1 MTELGLF
8 ACAAATCFGLVR
20 IFGDFGYAGR
30 TLLVTALALATA
42 SILRR
47 RGVNAGIAIVV
58 HAIIGVLVL
67 TNTYLSSSNWF
78 GLPTA
83 ATFDAA
89 RSLIPESLAQLRSAV
104 PPVDPSTGLLLV
116 IGAAIWALCLFAD
129 TAAFRVHARVQ
140 AVLPFCAAFLALG
153 VPDSDVAEVQSV
165 AVFAAGLGLYAL
177 AAQHDRDRSM
187 RWAAGT
193 SGANNSSKAN
203 NASEPARSNA
213 TRGAWRLSASG
224 GAIVISAIAVAVL
237 ISTFVPTP
245 APLVNLRQSNRSKG
259 REVTTPFVSI
269 RNLLGARSNADLFT
283 VTTSSPNYWR
293 ITALDT
299 YDPSRDI
306 WVSSGTYS
314 PARGELGPSTDS
326 TVETQRLRQH
336 FEIQGLNGPW
346 IPAMFEASRIEG
358 IRGVTYSTETSTLF
372 AEDDLKRGQEFTI
385 ESNTPEFSTEQLAG
399 FPNYPGTPT
408 GKYGTTVPMSGA
420 ERVALQ
426 RLVLSAPDAYSG
438 LISLQNWFRESFTY
452 DESVD
457 YSGASDP
464 IREFLTEGRGFC
476 QQFASTFAIMARRIG
491 MASRVAV
498 GFTMGQ
504 EVSERSANSD
514 EHTYQVKGLHAHAW
528 PEVYFPG
535 VGWVAFEPTPG
546 RGNPATEAITGAA
559 GSQATAPETES
570 TTSTS
575 STTTSTPTPSTTPG
589 GVTVPTTT
597 PGSTGVEPGDDQ
609 SSSHQT
615 GDLVRW
621 LLVGLVLVA
630 SVGGLLWRSRRRGPK
645 HSEFRSPADQ
655 QIWLAWH
662 SALRAVS
669 RLGSIPTPNE
679 TPVEFADRTNAQVR
693 SALQPEHDEAT
704 LEAAASLEQTL
715 TRLAEL
721 ETLRRYSGEFEDLTD
736 SANPGM
742 SANAGGD
749 NAQRSSELLAEAD
762 ECAGQVELACQVL
775 VERVVSVATPLIVN
789 VTH

>member
-20 IFGDFGYAGR
+20 IFGDFGFAGR
-30 TLLVTALALATA
+30 TLLIAALALATA

-47 RGVNAGIAIVV
+47 RGVGAGVALVA
-58 HAIIGVLVL
+58 HAIIGLLVL
-67 TNTYLSSSNWF
+67 TNTYLGSTTWF
-78 GLPTA
+78 GLPT
-83 ATFDAA
+83 TDSFDAA
-89 RSLIPESLAQLRSAV
+89 RSVIPDSLTQLRSAV
-104 PPVDPSTGLLLV
+104 PPVNATTGLLLV

-187 RWAAGT
+187 RWAADT
-193 SGANNSSKAN
+193 SGARRSSAV
-203 NASEPARSNA
+203 AGAAEPAHSNA
-213 TRGAWRLSASG
+213 TRGAWRLSASAS
-224 GAIVISAIAVAVL
+224 AIAISAIAVAVL
-237 ISTFVPTP
+237 ISAFVPTP
-245 APLVNLRQSNRSKG
+245 APLVNLRQSNHSKG

-299 YDPSRDI
+299 YDPGRDI

-314 PARGELGPSTDS
+314 PARGELEASTDS
-326 TVETQRLRQH
+326 TVTTQRLRQR

-346 IPAMFEASRIEG
+346 IPAMFEAARIEG
-358 IRGVTYSTETSTLF
+358 IRGVTYSPDSSTLF
-372 AEDDLKRGQEFTI
+372 AEDDLKQGQEFTI

-399 FPNYPGTPT
+399 FPNNPGTLT
-408 GKYGTTVPMSGA
+408 GKYGATAPISGA
-420 ERVALQ
+420 ERAVLQ

-438 LISLQNWFRESFTY
+438 LIGLQNWFRESFVY

-457 YSGASDP
+457 YSGAGDP
-464 IREFLTEGRGFC
+464 IRAFLIEGRGFC

-535 VGWVAFEPTPG
+535 VGWVGFEPTPG

-559 GSQATAPETES
+559 GSQATAPEAES
-570 TTSTS
+570 TTTTS
-575 STTTSTPTPSTTPG
+575 PTTTSTPTPSTTPG

-597 PGSTGVEPGDDQ
+597 PGSTADEPVDDG
-609 SSSHQT
+609 STSRQT

-621 LLVGLVLVA
+621 TLVGLVVVA
-630 SVGGLLWRSRRRGPK
+630 ALGGLLWRSRRRRPK
-645 HSEFRSPADQ
+645 HAEFRSPADE

-662 SALRAVS
+662 SAVRAVS
-669 RLGSIPTPNE
+669 QLGSIPTPNE
-679 TPVEFADRTNAQVR
+679 TPIEFADRTNRQVQ
-693 SALQPEHDEAT
+693 A
-704 LEAAASLEQTL
+704 
-715 TRLAEL
+715 
-721 ETLRRYSGEFEDLTD
+721 
-736 SANPGM
+736 
-742 SANAGGD
+742 
-749 NAQRSSELLAEAD
+749 
-762 ECAGQVELACQVL
+762 
-775 VERVVSVATPLIVN
+775 
-789 VTH
+789 